1 MHLPFTYATGEALLY
16 QSNHPIAGFREEGHE
31 KNGSKSKKSRTE
43 RLARDGLDPGSLLG
57 ALMSQ
62 DESVYVCQPAL
73 EPKMSFHGSFFGDQM
88 AFSDSEP
95 SSLHRSWDEP
105 SNGVLGPVV
114 TQARAGT
121 SFDPLL
127 ATLDSLS
134 LEGQGVVDSEDGGCS
149 NGELFGAL
157 EGLGLSAEDLE
168 LLLLDERMI
177 RVEMD
182 PERVPT
188 LEDLLTNDEILS
200 YIYDSIEGKM
210 DTTDHGGQVPPSTS
224 SATATTVTLP
234 ESNPS
239 DNHVQ
244 MQFPHH
250 KPPLVEQAPIV
261 QLSQQMQQHLN
272 MRPSKV
278 AHDWGQQGEHL
289 SNTIVNGD
297 LLGPNQSVPNGQWT
311 AQDILTSAGIQL
323 EHYTTQQTVFNGK
336 ASELDGKLHQQ
347 QTHQHY
353 LKQQQQQPRMENHL
367 SQQCHA
373 KQKAANLNG
382 LCGISS
388 TEHSVGKSQWQDYG
402 FSESLGSTP
411 CLDNSQKP
419 LTNTSLDSCM
429 DFSMPEMDN
438 TDYAIS
444 GSLFGRQQHSA
455 EDTVSS
461 FQGMNHKQQQEQIPV
476 PLAQVISSLSQCP
489 PPNASLEQI
498 LGVSKSCRQLDH
510 YGMVTPEIPHDLS
523 PNKVRLL
530 NHRPHTCPINLVQS
544 H

>member
-1 MHLPFTYATGEALLY
+1 MRKRSMHLPFTYATGEALLY
-16 QSNHPIAGFREEGHE
+16 QSNHPIAGFRDDGHD

-73 EPKMSFHGSFFGDQM
+73 EPKMSFHSSFFGDQVG
-88 AFSDSEP
+88 FSDAEP
-95 SSLHRSWDEP
+95 SGLQRSWDEP
-105 SNGVLGPVV
+105 SNGMLGPVV
-114 TQARAGT
+114 TQAQAT
-121 SFDPLL
+121 ASFDPLL

-200 YIYDSIEGKM
+200 YIYDSIDGKM
-210 DTTDHGGQVPPSTS
+210 DSTDHGGQAPPSTS
-224 SATATTVTLP
+224 SATATSATLP
-234 ESNPS
+234 ESNATS
-239 DNHVQ
+239 DTHVQ

-261 QLSQQMQQHLN
+261 QLSQQMQQHLS
-272 MRPSKV
+272 MRPGKV
-278 AHDWGQQGEHL
+278 AHDWGQQGDRL
-289 SNTIVNGD
+289 ADTLANGD
-297 LLGPNQSVPNGQWT
+297 LLGQSQSVPNGQWT

-323 EHYTTQQTVFNGK
+323 EHLTTQPAVFNGK
-336 ASELDGKLHQQ
+336 ASKLNGKLHPQQ
-347 QTHQHY
+347 MHQHY
-353 LKQQQQQPRMENHL
+353 LQQQQQQPRIETHL
-367 SQQCHA
+367 SQQCRA

-382 LCGISS
+382 LCAIPGA
-388 TEHSVGKSQWQDYG
+388 EHSAGKSQWQDFGY
-402 FSESLGSTP
+402 SESLGGSP

-419 LTNTSLDSCM
+419 LTDTSLDTCM
-429 DFSMPEMDN
+429 DFSMPDIDN
-438 TDYAIS
+438 ADYAIS
-444 GSLFGRQQHSA
+444 SGLFGSQPHGTKA
-455 EDTVSS
+455 TVAS
-461 FQGMNHKQQQEQIPV
+461 FQGMSHKQQQEQISV

-498 LGVSKSCRQLDH
+498 LGVGKPCRQMDP
-510 YGMVTPEIPHDLS
+510 YGMVTAEIPHDPS
-523 PNKVRLL
+523 PNKVRLTK
-530 NHRPHTCPINLVQS
+530 R
-544 H
+544 